1 MRHYLHVFL
10 VMISASLA
18 GQQIDIARVNQMPD
32 FPQPYEMRDWADVAR
47 KYDSLVYDLDL
58 EGTHLPLVEIFDQP
72 INYPGHEAFG
82 LHSYVGTQA
91 PLSGEA
97 INVLPS
103 VIGATLV
110 GIDKRNQ
117 FGRNWVLMCEE
128 FFNRASGEG
137 IYLNNPFGE
146 TGSDWWYETMPNIFF
161 YQLNKLYP
169 HTGDFD
175 YQFVQ
180 VADRWLSA
188 VMAMGG
194 KDTPWEVPEMNYRAW
209 NLKLMEPLDE
219 GVPEPEAAGALA
231 WILYSA
237 YMETG
242 EMKYRVGAEWC
253 MEFLDNLDTN
263 PSYELQLA
271 YGVVTAAR
279 MNAELGTNYDIDK
292 MLNWCFDIGPL
303 RNWGAIIGTW
313 GGLDCSGLIGE
324 QSPGGTGYAFN
335 MNGLQQAAALLP
347 LVRYNDHY
355 ARALGK
361 WLLNM
366 ANASRLYYSDYLD
379 AAHQDGE
386 DWSAAYDPG
395 SVIGYEAL
403 KETYSGQS
411 PYATGDAIGG
421 GWSSTN
427 FALYGSSHAGMLGG
441 ILEFT
446 GVEGILRVDL
456 LKTDFYKEEAF
467 PSYLYYNPH
476 NVAHQV
482 AVDPGAAPSDIYES
496 TTNQFLAVGQS
507 GPYNLTIPGK
517 SARVVVLVPSG
528 MTVTSRYGKTYA
540 GEVVIDF
547 QNGATV
553 ANVPP
558 RIKSLATAEPL
569 VVTNSEKII
578 YCTAADREGGSLLYS
593 WQGNAGPWTTS
604 STYLWKAPA
613 VEGDA
618 LVSCFVKDEGGLLD
632 SMQLLIHVVQRIKAP
647 PVISSLLA
655 EKRKIHPGTAV
666 TLRCEASDIN
676 ADTLNYQWSASG
688 GTIEGAGQDVSWIAP
703 LQEGNYYIRCTV
715 TNFDLLTDS
724 DSLEIMVRDSTYAQ
738 MGSMV
743 ANFPLDGNA
752 NDLSRYHNHGLASY
766 VAWESDRFAEP
777 GRSAGLNGEN
787 AAVRVVHMEYLNFTG
802 GITVSC
808 WIKSLANKTAEQFIV
823 SHGSWQNRWKIS
835 LSNNVL
841 RFTINGSNGIVD
853 LDAGESL
860 ETGTWYHVTAIYNG
874 MDMELY
880 INGRLSSFKPWTGTI
895 NATLTD
901 LTIGQMIPG
910 NTSYNFKGNL
920 DDLKIYDYGINDQVV
935 QQLYTG
941 TKATDRYAEDFA
953 RFTVYPNPAREHIT
967 IAFNDKDVSVGSIC
981 ISGIHGELVWRT
993 DSPEQFRDGDRLV
1006 LPLHVP
1012 DPGIYFIS
1020 FKLSEEMYTQKLI
1033 IY

>member
-1 MRHYLHVFL
+1 MKHYFHVFL
-10 VMISASLA
+10 VMISASIA
-18 GQQIDIARVNQMPD
+18 GQQIDIPRVDQMPD

-47 KYDSLVYDLDL
+47 RYDSLVYDLDL
-58 EGTHLPLVEIFDQP
+58 EGTYLPLIEIFDQP
-72 INYPGHEAFG
+72 VNYPEQEAFG

-97 INVLPS
+97 INVIPS
-103 VIGATLV
+103 VISATLV
-110 GIDKRNQ
+110 GIDKSNQ
-117 FGRNWVLMCEE
+117 FGRNWVRMCEE
-128 FFNRASGEG
+128 FFNRASGED
-137 IYLNNPFGE
+137 IYLNNFFGQ

-175 YQFVQ
+175 HQFVQ

-188 VMAMGG
+188 VVAMGG

-253 MEFLDNLDTN
+253 MEFLNSLDTN

-303 RNWGAIIGTW
+303 RYWGAIVGTW
-313 GGLDCSGLIGE
+313 GGVDVSGLIGE
-324 QSPGGTGYAFN
+324 QSPDGTGYAFN

-347 LVRYNDHY
+347 LVRYNDQY

-361 WLLNM
+361 WVLNL
-366 ANASRLYYSDYLD
+366 ANASRLYYSEFLD

-386 DWSAAYDPG
+386 VWSAANDPG

-421 GWSSTN
+421 GWSATN

-441 ILEFT
+441 ILNFT
-446 GVEGILRVDL
+446 GIEGILRVDL

-467 PSYLYYNPH
+467 PSFLYYNPH
-476 NVAHQV
+476 NVSHQV
-482 AVDPGAAPSDIYES
+482 AIDLGAVPSDIYEC
-496 TTNQFLAVGQS
+496 TTNQFLEVGQS
-507 GPYNLTIPGK
+507 GQYNLTIPSK
-517 SARVVVLVPSG
+517 AARVVVLVPSG
-528 MTVTSRYGKTYA
+528 MQVTSRYGKTFA

-547 QNGATV
+547 QNGENV
-553 ANVPP
+553 ANYPP
-558 RIKSLATAEPL
+558 RIKSLATADTL
-569 VVTNSEKII
+569 VVTDSEKMIF
-578 YCTAADREGGSLLYS
+578 CTAADREGGALLYS
-593 WQGNAGPWTTS
+593 WQGNTGPWITS

-613 VEGDA
+613 VEGDT
-618 LVSCFVKDEGGLLD
+618 LLTCFVKDEGGLLD
-632 SMQLLIHVVQRIKAP
+632 SMQLLMHVVQRIKAT
-647 PVISSLLA
+647 PVIGSLLA
-655 EKRKIHPGTAV
+655 EKRKIHPGTAT

-676 ADTLNYQWSASG
+676 ADTLNYQWSVIG
-688 GTIEGAGQDVSWIAP
+688 GTIVGSGQDVTWIAP
-703 LQEGNYYIRCTV
+703 LQEANYYIKCEV

-738 MGSMV
+738 QGSMV

-752 NDLSRYHNHGLASY
+752 NDLSRFQNHGLASY
-766 VAWESDRFAEP
+766 IAWESDRLGTP

-787 AAVRVVHMEYLNFTG
+787 TSVRVVNMEYLNFTG
-802 GITVSC
+802 GITVSF
-808 WIKSLANKTAEQFIV
+808 WMKSLVNKTAEQFIV
-823 SHGSWQNRWKIS
+823 SHGSWQDRWKIS

-841 RFTINGSNGIVD
+841 RFTIKGSNGIVD

-860 ETGTWYHVTAIYNG
+860 ETGAWYHVTAIYNG

-880 INGRLSSFKPWTGTI
+880 IDGRLSSFKPWTGTI

-910 NTSYNFKGNL
+910 NTSYNFKGNM
-920 DDLKIYDYGINDQVV
+920 DNLKIFDYGINDQVV

-941 TKATDRYAEDFA
+941 TKAMEMYAEDFA
-953 RFTVYPNPAREHIT
+953 RFTVYPNPARERIN
-967 IAFNDKDVSVGSIC
+967 IAFNDRDASVGSIWLR
-981 ISGIHGELVWRT
+981 GTRGELLWHT
-993 DSPEQFRDGDRLV
+993 DSPEQFRDGNRLV
-1006 LPLHVP
+1006 LPLHIP

-1020 FKLSEEMYTQKLI
+1020 FLMSGEMHTQKLV